1 MHACFHA
8 AKREVMRKKAHR
20 HWRPTGITGADD
32 QDFDFVILEGHSAMS
47 ITNRWAVHR
56 RHIATTNEAI
66 RLRL

>member
-8 AKREVMRKKAHR
+8 AKGEVMRKKAHR